1 MRLLHLSDTHNFH
14 RQLIDLPKA
23 DMIIHSGD
31 MSMVGTSNEVLDFIE
46 WFSEL
51 DYKYKIFIG
60 GNHDFSLEWKNPNTI
75 QGFLPENCYYLCNSG
90 VTIEGVK
97 YWGVPFFFADDVS
110 GDYFKMITQIPND
123 TEILITHRPPLGVLD
138 YADNISYGC
147 PDLLD
152 AISTIRPQYN
162 LFGHI
167 HDSYGI
173 EKSKHTTFINA
184 AIVDVNYQLLNE
196 PFVFDI

>member
-1 MRLLHLSDTHNFH
+1 MRLLHLSDTHSFH

-31 MSMVGTSNEVLDFIE
+31 VSMVGTSNEVLDFIE

-60 GNHDFSLEWKNPNTI
+60 GNHDFSLEGKNPNTI

-110 GDYFKMITQIPND
+110 GDYFKMIAQIPKD

-138 YADNISYGC
+138 YADNLSYGC

-184 AIVDVNYQLLNE
+184 AIVDANYQLLNE

>member
-60 GNHDFSLEWKNPNTI
+60 GNHDFSLEGKNPNTI

-138 YADNISYGC
+138 YADNLSYGC

-184 AIVDVNYQLLNE
+184 AIVDANYQLLNE